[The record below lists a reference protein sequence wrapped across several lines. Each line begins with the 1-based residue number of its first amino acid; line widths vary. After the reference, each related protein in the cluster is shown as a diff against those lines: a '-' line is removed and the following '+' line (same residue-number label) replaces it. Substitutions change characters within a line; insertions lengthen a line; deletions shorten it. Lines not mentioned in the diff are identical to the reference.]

1 MASSSITKK
10 HKHFILDQSKIE
22 RAQELLG
29 TQTEK
34 ETIERALEEVIEERE
49 RNRQAWAAHERFVKS
64 GIEIRDVYGVL
75 QADAD

>member
-1 MASSSITKK
+1 MARSTITKK

-22 RAQELLG
+22 RAQALLG

-49 RNRQAWAAHERFVKS
+49 RNKQTWAAHNRFLKS
-64 GIEIRDVYGVL
+64 GVVIRDVYGVL
-75 QADAD
+75 SEAD

>member
-1 MASSSITKK
+1 MAGSSTTKK
-10 HKHFILDQSKIE
+10 HKHFILDQAKIE
-22 RAQELLG
+22 RAQKLLG

-49 RNRQAWAAHERFVKS
+49 RNRRAWTAHERFVKS

-75 QADAD
+75 QAEAE